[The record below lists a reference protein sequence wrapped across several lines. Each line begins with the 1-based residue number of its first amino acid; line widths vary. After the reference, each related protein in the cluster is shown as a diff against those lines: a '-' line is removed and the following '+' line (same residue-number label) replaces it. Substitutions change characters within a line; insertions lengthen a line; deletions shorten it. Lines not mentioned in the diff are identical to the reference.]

1 MGANFGMNMPNIFV
15 RFMLA
20 LIACQKAIANH
31 KSIVMGAGLVILWV
45 SAVWRLVQQV
55 HQMQV
60 L

>member
-1 MGANFGMNMPNIFV
+1 MPNIFV